1 MKYDFLIKKIKDLQN
16 LKCTKNLNKNY
27 EKFHFLSDNDL
38 IEKLNSYK
46 KLDICLSNIIPC
58 N

>member
-16 LKCTKNLNKNY
+16 LNCTKNLNKNY

-38 IEKLNSYK
+38 IEKLHSYK
-46 KLDICLSNIIPC
+46 KLDSCLSNIMPC

>member
-16 LKCTKNLNKNY
+16 LKCTKNLNKN
-27 EKFHFLSDNDL
+27 DL
-38 IEKLNSYK
+38 IEKLHSYK
-46 KLDICLSNIIPC
+46 KLDICLSNIMPC